1 MDVLSKMLDKASG
14 ARQFG
19 YHLKC
24 GSLGLTHLSF
34 ADNLKIL
41 SDGKVISIGGIVHVL
56 NDFAKIITTKN
67 KQGKVDNVSD
77 GNLRFSPP

>member
-1 MDVLSKMLDKASG
+1 MLDKASG

-34 ADNLKIL
+34 ADDLKI
-41 SDGKVISIGGIVHVL
+41 ISIEGIVHVL

-67 KQGKVDNVSD
+67 KHEKVDNVSG
-77 GNLRFSPP
+77 GNSRFSPP